1 MAKIFNKAR
10 LALFFILLKDGGFN
24 MTNDRDF
31 KGVWIPKDIYLNRD
45 LTPTEKFLLVEIDS
59 LSKNGECFA
68 SNEHFAQ
75 FLGISTRQVQ
85 YALKKLKDKGLIS
98 TFLIYREGTKEV
110 EKRII
115 TPHEVYFTTPS
126 RNAVRDPHETGFAT
140 PHEIDFVDNNTII
153 NNTVNNTS
161 NIKKIN
167 KKNSSSA
174 EVDSEFELLWAKYPR
189 KIGKAKALQ
198 SYIKARKVKKYTYE
212 QIENGLNKYIEYIE
226 TQGTD
231 EQFIQHGSTWFNQE
245 KWLDDYICT
254 ATKKKPNNV
263 FDFMRNE
270 YGGGT
275 FERTRDGNI
284 IDYDTTDIPKFF

>member
-1 MAKIFNKAR
+1 
-10 LALFFILLKDGGFN
+10 
-24 MTNDRDF
+24 MTNERDF

-68 SNEHFAQ
+68 SNEKLTQIFRT
-75 FLGISTRQVQ
+75 STRQVQ

-115 TPHEVYFTTPS
+115 TPHEIDFTTPS
-126 RNAVRDPHETGFAT
+126 CNGVRDPHETDFTT
-140 PHEIDFVDNNTII
+140 PHEIDFVDNNTVI
-153 NNTVNNTS
+153 NNTINNTI

-174 EVDSEFELLWAKYPR
+174 ELESEFELLWAKYPR

-198 SYIKARKVKKYTYE
+198 SFIKARKSGKYTYE
-212 QIENGLNKYIEYIE
+212 LIENGLNRYVEYIE
-226 TQGTD
+226 IQGTD

-254 ATKKKPNNV
+254 ATKKKPSNV
-263 FDFMRNE
+263 FDFIRNE
-270 YGGGT
+270 YYGGDQ
-275 FERTRDGNI
+275 FDGARNRKI
-284 IDYDTTDIPKFF
+284 IDDDTRIIPEPF

>member
-1 MAKIFNKAR
+1 
-10 LALFFILLKDGGFN
+10 
-24 MTNDRDF
+24 MTNERDF
-31 KGVWIPKDIYLNRD
+31 KGVWIPRDIYLNSD

-59 LSKNGECFA
+59 LAKNGECFA

-75 FLGISTRQVQ
+75 FLGIKTRQVQ
-85 YALKKLKDKGLIS
+85 YALASLKEKGFIS
-98 TFLIYREGTKEV
+98 TFLVFKENSKEV

-115 TPHEVYFTTPS
+115 TPHATYCMTPP
-126 RNAVRDPHETGFAT
+126 RNAVQDPPASECVT
-140 PHEIDFVDNNTII
+140 PHAVDCMDNNTVI
-153 NNTVNNTS
+153 NNTIT

-198 SYIKARKVKKYTYE
+198 SYIKARKVKKYTFE
-212 QIENGLNKYIEYIE
+212 QIEIGLNKYVEYIE
-226 TQGTD
+226 HQETD

-254 ATKKKPNNV
+254 ATKKKPSNV

-270 YGGGT
+270 YYGGEEVDGT
-275 FERTRDGNI
+275 RNRKI
-284 IDYDTTDIPKFF
+284 IDDDTRILSEPF